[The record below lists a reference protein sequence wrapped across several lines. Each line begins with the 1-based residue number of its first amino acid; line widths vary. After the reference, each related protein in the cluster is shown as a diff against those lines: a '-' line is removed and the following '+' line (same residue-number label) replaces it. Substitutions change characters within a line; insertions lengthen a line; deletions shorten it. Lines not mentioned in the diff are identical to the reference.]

1 MPKGAYRRLDWD
13 SMERAVA
20 GVLQTYEEQGVQ
32 IVEWDSFRLAVKEL
46 YVIMAEH
53 QQGRNYGRGRNAL
66 NRLSAP
72 ISLYF
77 KNHTNWKRGKQVYQ
91 RPVIWEDGTR
101 DSVRDQRHVI
111 RWVGSP
117 TQTR

>member
-1 MPKGAYRRLDWD
+1 MPKGGYKKWDWD

-20 GVLQTYEEQGVQ
+20 GVLQQYEEQGVQ
-32 IVEWDSFRLAVKEL
+32 MVEWDSFKLTVKEL
-46 YVIMAEH
+46 YVVMTGH

-66 NRLSAP
+66 DRLSAP
-72 ISLYF
+72 ITHYF
-77 KNHTNWKRGKQVYQ
+77 KNHTNWKHGKQSYQ

-101 DSVRDQRHVI
+101 DSVRDQRRII